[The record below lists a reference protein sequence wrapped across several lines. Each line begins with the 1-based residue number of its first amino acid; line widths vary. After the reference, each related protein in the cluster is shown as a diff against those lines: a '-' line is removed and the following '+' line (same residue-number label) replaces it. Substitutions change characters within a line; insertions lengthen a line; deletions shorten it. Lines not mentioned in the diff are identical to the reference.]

1 VKTEM
6 NIVAPTISV
15 VVPVYC
21 CVDCLQQLCSE
32 LEINLRKLTPRYEI
46 ILVDDRSPDNAWPKI
61 VSLQALFPS
70 VKGIRLSRNFGQHV
84 AITSGLAAAK
94 GDYAIVMDCDLQDSP
109 SLIPDLFAKIQE
121 GYDLV
126 LAKRVKRNHT
136 GFRVW
141 AAKFYFKVLS
151 KLTEKDIDG
160 NYGTLSILSRK
171 VIDSFLQFNERERHY
186 LFILRWL
193 GFNAGIFEYE
203 HQKREVGKSSYSLKQ
218 LLQHAVNGLLFQATA
233 LLKWIVALGLIFAFC
248 GVSLAMFF
256 IYQYFH
262 VGSVAGWTSVAVLIL
277 ICTGVILSSLGVIGL
292 YIGKIF
298 DQSKSRPLY
307 VVDSVFENSNTW

>member
-1 VKTEM
+1 V
-6 NIVAPTISV
+6 
-15 VVPVYC
+15 
-21 CVDCLQQLCSE
+21 Q
-32 LEINLRKLTPRYEI
+32 I
-46 ILVDDRSPDNAWPKI
+46 ILVDDRSPDAAWSKI
-61 VSLQALFPS
+61 VSLQSRFAS

-136 GFRVW
+136 GFRVL
-141 AAKFYFKVLS
+141 AAQAYFKLLS
-151 KLTEKDIDG
+151 KLTEKEIDG

-171 VIDSFLQFNERERHY
+171 VIDSFLQFSERERHY

-193 GFNAGIFEYE
+193 GYNVGIFEYE
-203 HQKREVGKSSYSLKQ
+203 HQKREIGKSSYSFRQ
-218 LLQHAVNGLLFQATA
+218 LLRHAVDGLLFQATG
-233 LLKWIVALGLIFAFC
+233 LLKWIVALGLLFALF
-248 GVSLAMFF
+248 GVGLAMFF
-256 IYQYFH
+256 IYEYFRN
-262 VGSVAGWTSVAVLIL
+262 GSVAGWTSVAVLIL
-277 ICTGVILSSLGVIGL
+277 ICTGVMLSSLGVIGL

-298 DQSKSRPLY
+298 DQSKARPLY
-307 VVDSVFENSNTW
+307 VIDAVFENTNTW